1 MDISTNSRSTNGTST
16 KKRKVEEEKRVF
28 KERWTE
34 DYFFVNNS
42 DEKPLCLIC
51 NKSVSYA
58 KEYNVKR
65 HFATNHPGYHKLKG
79 NGRKQRVKA
88 LQRQLSNQRLMFQN
102 MRSDSE

>member
-28 KERWTE
+28 KERWTK

-42 DEKPLCLIC
+42 DKKPLCLIC

-58 KEYNVKR
+58 KEYNVKQ
-65 HFATNHPGYHKLKG
+65 HYSTNHPDYHKLEG
-79 NGRKQRVKA
+79 NERKQKLKT
-88 LQRQLSNQRLMFQN
+88 LQIV
-102 MRSDSE
+102 E

>member
-42 DEKPLCLIC
+42 DKKPLCLIC
-51 NKSVSYA
+51 KTKVLVMQKSTMLNDTTQQTLLITINW
-58 KEYNVKR
+58 KEMKENR
-65 HFATNHPGYHKLKG
+65 N
-79 NGRKQRVKA
+79 
-88 LQRQLSNQRLMFQN
+88 
-102 MRSDSE
+102 